1 MQGGYDVRDPE
12 PTNRDEPMDVE
23 HLARELAS
31 QGITSQMVS
40 PATALPRTDHPIPQ
54 LLPSSFRQC
63 GPHRIVWARTRRAAP
78 IAAPVTACLASRES
92 RDDAADWRVQ

>member
-40 PATALPRTDHPIPQ
+40 PATALPQ